1 MTAMTTDPQ
10 LQRGAQPGAAP
21 IQGTIPSYG
30 TLWKRTPGSAVYLL
44 VIFVVAMVSISVLAA
59 LFWTG
64 IGLLAIVIGLPIVVG
79 TLLVARGFGVA
90 DRFLLRLTGQEP
102 IDEPAWNRDRTDASG
117 FWMTLTRP
125 LRNGHYW
132 LYLLHGMIVSPIIS
146 TITFALTVAWL
157 SISLGGLTYWFW
169 GVFIPRGDGAGVWGD
184 NVAEALPW
192 LFGGLDPRGVEVAL
206 YLIAGVICAVT
217 LPWVLYG
224 LAWVHHAVAKAMLGP
239 WRTDALAQEVRAEAA
254 ARGAAVHAEDV
265 SLRRLERDIHDGPQQ
280 RLVRLQMDL
289 AALERRAESGD
300 TEEATRLAQEARGQA
315 KAALDEL
322 RALSSGVAPPLLQDR
337 GLAAALSA
345 LASESPLSV
354 TAEIDPAVDTA
365 VGADVARNVYFIVA
379 ELLTNA
385 VKHSGASGVAL
396 KAALRAPAAG
406 SPWMLDVWVVDN
418 GAGGAHMSPGHGL
431 EGLRDRVHGLR
442 GVLIVESPT
451 GGPTTVGAH
460 IPLPGSAPE
469 PRFAAAGPL
478 SPVGSA

>member
-1 MTAMTTDPQ
+1 MTTDLPVDRAPQ
-10 LQRGAQPGAAP
+10 PAGDRPAAWPG
-21 IQGTIPSYG
+21 YG

-44 VIFVVAMVSISVLAA
+44 AIFVVAVVSITVLAS

-64 IGLLAIVIGLPIVVG
+64 VGLLAIVIGLPIVVG
-79 TLLVARGFGVA
+79 ALLAARGFGVA
-90 DRFLLRLTGQEP
+90 DRYLLRLTGQEP
-102 IDEPAWNRDRTDASG
+102 IAEPAWNRDRTDASG
-117 FWMTLTRP
+117 FWATLTRP

-157 SISLGGLTYWFW
+157 SIALGGLTYWFW
-169 GVFIPRGDGAGVWGD
+169 GIFIPRGDSAGVWGD

-192 LFGGLDPRGVEVAL
+192 LFGGIAPQAVEVVL
-206 YLIAGVICAVT
+206 YLIAGIVCAVT
-217 LPWVLYG
+217 LPWVLNA
-224 LAWVHHAVAKAMLGP
+224 LAWVHHAVAKGMLGP
-239 WRTDALAQEVRAEAA
+239 WRTDALVQEVRAEAS

-289 AALERRAESGD
+289 AALERRAEAGD
-300 TEEATRLAQEARGQA
+300 TDSLARLAQEARGQA

-337 GLAAALSA
+337 GLAAALAA
-345 LASESPLSV
+345 LASESPLAV
-354 TAEIDPAVDTA
+354 ATEIDPAVDAA
-365 VGADVARNVYFIVA
+365 VGPDVARNVYFVVA

-396 KAALRAPAAG
+396 KAALRAPTAT
-406 SPWMLDVWVVDN
+406 SPSMLDVWVVDN
-418 GAGGAHMSPGHGL
+418 GAGGAHLSPGHGL

-442 GVLIVESPT
+442 GVLIVASPL

-460 IPLPGSAPE
+460 IPLQGPDPRAAAARPLAPAGSA
-469 PRFAAAGPL
+469 
-478 SPVGSA
+478 